1 MIQKVYFISED
12 KKIEI
17 SYKIENRELVL
28 NFPDSFTK
36 TAYGFFEIHLNTKI
50 SKIWNHDS
58 KWIAVPKS
66 FTASFY
72 NSKVISLDS
81 QVLVQ
86 ANCCHGIWE
95 ISAKNPKILQWH
107 FNAKNSFPITTYVGN
122 NNQRIIK
129 DAKSAH
135 FPDKISLLFPKKNAI
150 EISKSEIPFS
160 AVACFTDHCD
170 FDTLINLQTQ
180 RNFFKSINLKIT
192 KGFFLNHFSKRSDNA
207 SFEKHA
213 EELLLWQ
220 QDGHELAYHSL
231 SQSIKNEQES
241 KKDFENFVPP
251 FEIPVWIDHG
261 YQPYNFSLY
270 RNGFCSD
277 SQFESNLI
285 AKKIQ
290 FLWNYIDSATS
301 TNGVIN
307 QLNTNQLS
315 IKAYAKGISNTG
327 FFIYFQALLKAIV
340 FHLSPS
346 DRLIFTY
353 KQSATGF
360 KKIFFQRQFKLVP
373 QFIRD
378 LSGLFWAVFKV
389 FLGWNFFKNKSYPL
403 AKYTPVFFKHT
414 IKDQD
419 FIVFQTLE
427 MINFETSLSKKNIDL
442 LVQEHGVFIAHTY
455 FSDSIVYHEGKFL
468 IHENEINPI
477 VKANFEYLSDK
488 IKLSKIWNPTISEWY
503 DYLQHFDSVY
513 FSLNAAGNVQIH
525 NANNLHYRN
534 VN

>member
-1 MIQKVYFISED
+1 MIEKVYFITEN

-28 NFPDSFTK
+28 NFPDSFDK
-36 TAYGFFEIHLNTKI
+36 TAYACFEILLNTKI

-58 KWIAVPKS
+58 QWISVPKS

-95 ISAKNPKILQWH
+95 ISSKNPKILQWH
-107 FNAKNSFPITTYVGN
+107 FNAKNSFPITTYIGTT
-122 NNQRIIK
+122 NQRIINT
-129 DAKSAH
+129 AKTKN
-135 FPDKISLLFPKKNAI
+135 FPDKISLLFPKENAI
-150 EISKSEIPFS
+150 ELSKSKISFS

-207 SFEKHA
+207 SFEMDA

-241 KKDFENFVPP
+241 KKDFENFVPS
-251 FEIPVWIDHG
+251 FEILVWIDHG

-270 RNGFCSD
+270 RNEFCSD
-277 SQFESNLI
+277 SQFESNLV

-290 FLWNYIDSATS
+290 FLWNYIDSGTA

-307 QLNTNQLS
+307 QLNANQFSL
-315 IKAYAKGISNTG
+315 KAYAKGISDTG
-327 FFIYFQALLKAIV
+327 FSTYFQALLKAIV
-340 FHLSPS
+340 FHLSAS
-346 DRLIFTY
+346 DRLILTY
-353 KQSATGF
+353 KQSATSF
-360 KKIFFQRQFKLVP
+360 KKIFFQQQFKLVP
-373 QFIRD
+373 KFIRD
-378 LSGLFWAVFKV
+378 FSGLFWAVFKV

-403 AKYTPVFFKHT
+403 AKYTPLFFKHA
-414 IKDQD
+414 IKDQE
-419 FIVFQTLE
+419 FVVFQTLE
-427 MINFETSLSKKNIDL
+427 IINFETSLSKKNIDL

-455 FSDSIVYHEGKFL
+455 FSDSIAYHEGKFL
-468 IHENEINPI
+468 TAENEINPI
-477 VKANFEYLSDK
+477 VKANFDYLSKK
-488 IKLSKIWNPTISEWY
+488 IASKEIWNPTISEWY
-503 DYLQHFDSVY
+503 AYLQHFESVY
-513 FSLNAAGNVQIH
+513 FTLDVDGNVQLH
-525 NANNLHYRN
+525 NATSLQYRS
-534 VN
+534 VT